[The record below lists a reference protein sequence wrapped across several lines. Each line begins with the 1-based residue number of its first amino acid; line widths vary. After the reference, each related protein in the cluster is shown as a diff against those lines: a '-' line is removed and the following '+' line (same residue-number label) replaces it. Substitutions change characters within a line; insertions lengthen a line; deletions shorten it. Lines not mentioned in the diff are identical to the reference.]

1 MSGPV
6 EAAVEREI
14 EALPEARR
22 NSALAASARHLAR
35 VVDLT
40 TSARDVAAIAR
51 ELRAHLAELSGDTT
65 SGSEV
70 DELDLLRRRR
80 HGDSGPAGS
89 VGT

>member
-1 MSGPV
+1 VSGPV
-6 EAAVEREI
+6 EAAVERELNG
-14 EALPEARR
+14 LPEARR

-51 ELRAHLAELSGDTT
+51 ELRAHLAELSNDTT
-65 SGSEV
+65 GGEEV
-70 DELDLLRRRR
+70 DELDALRRRR
-80 HGDSGPAGS
+80 NPGPAGE